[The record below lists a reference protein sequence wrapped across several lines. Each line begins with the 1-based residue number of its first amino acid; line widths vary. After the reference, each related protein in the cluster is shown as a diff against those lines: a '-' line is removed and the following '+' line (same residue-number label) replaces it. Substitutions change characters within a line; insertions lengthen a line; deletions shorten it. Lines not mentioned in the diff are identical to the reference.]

1 MADLKSLAVAKWR
14 LEKWLENAEV
24 EKKLPA
30 ESSLRVIDEYLT
42 EQNITIVDLTGYEY
56 DPGLAVDVVCVEAPK
71 SRSRK
76 PSMITEMLS
85 PIVLINGE
93 VSLRGQVIISKPFS
107 VKKKIPS
114 STKKTTTRKKKA
126 SDKT

>member
-14 LEKWLENAEV
+14 LEKWLDNAEV

-42 EQNITIVDLTGYEY
+42 EQNINIVDLTGYEY
-56 DPGLAVDVVCVEAPK
+56 DPGLAVDVVCVEAPN

-76 PSMITEMLS
+76 PSVITEMLS
-85 PIVLINGE
+85 PIVLIYGE
-93 VSLRGQVIISKPFS
+93 VVSRGQAIISKPFS
-107 VKKKIPS
+107 VKKKTPS
-114 STKKTTTRKKKA
+114 STKKTTTRKKKS